1 MEKYGF
7 VYIWYD
13 RKHKRFY
20 IGSHWGTI
28 EDGYICSSRWMHKA
42 KRRRPDDFKRRII
55 EVVGSDRK
63 ELYIREQ
70 YWLSMIKDEEIRHKY
85 YNLNKFVKDPWYQ
98 HPDKRLTIGQKISKS
113 KKGKSPNNDPQ
124 MLIERGKKISAK
136 MSGRTFSAEHKEK
149 LRQAKLG
156 KKQTEQ
162 QKSRRSESLKL
173 AWANGSRPRK
183 KPSMS
188 PQDQANLSSNRL
200 KGLWSDPLW
209 AAAQREKLRIGAQQR
224 YLNKSKQTEEAA

>member
-42 KRRRPDDFKRRII
+42 KRRRPEDFKRRII
-55 EVVGSDRK
+55 EIVGSDRK

-70 YWLSMIKDEEIRHKY
+70 YWLSMIKDVEIRHKY
-85 YNLNKFVKDPWYQ
+85 YNLNKSVKDPWYQ
-98 HPDKRLTIGQKISKS
+98 HPDKLLTIGQRISKA
-113 KKGKSPNNDPQ
+113 KKGKRPNNDPQ

-136 MSGRTFSAEHKEK
+136 VKGRTFSPEHREK

-156 KKQTEQ
+156 KKQPESQ
-162 QKSRRSESLKL
+162 CNKRSESLK
-173 AWANGSRPRK
+173 
-183 KPSMS
+183 
-188 PQDQANLSSNRL
+188 
-200 KGLWSDPLW
+200 
-209 AAAQREKLRIGAQQR
+209 AAYASGRRI
-224 YLNKSKQTEEAA
+224 NKSKQTEEAA

>member
-20 IGSHWGTI
+20 IGSHWGT
-28 EDGYICSSRWMHKA
+28 EDDGYVCSSNWMRDA
-42 KRRRPDDFKRRII
+42 YKRRPEDFKRRVI
-55 EVVGSDRK
+55 EIVGTDRK
-63 ELYIREQ
+63 ELYVREEH
-70 YWLSMIKDEEIRHKY
+70 WLSMIKDEEIRHKY
-85 YNLNKFVKDPWYQ
+85 YNLTKSVKDPWYQ

-136 MSGRTFSAEHKEK
+136 VKGRTFSAEHREK

-156 KKQTEQ
+156 TK
-162 QKSRRSESLKL
+162 RSEQWKQEQ
-173 AWANGSRPRK
+173 AVRVKQQWADGR
-183 KPSMS
+183 
-188 PQDQANLSSNRL
+188 
-200 KGLWSDPLW
+200 
-209 AAAQREKLRIGAQQR
+209 RI
-224 YLNKSKQTEEAA
+224 NKSKQTEEAA